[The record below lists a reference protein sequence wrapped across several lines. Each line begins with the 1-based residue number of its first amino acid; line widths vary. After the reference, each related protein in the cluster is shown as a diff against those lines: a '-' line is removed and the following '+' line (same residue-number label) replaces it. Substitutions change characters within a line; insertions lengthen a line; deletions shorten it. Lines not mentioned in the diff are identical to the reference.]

1 MIIGTNIFIGD
12 EVVFAFC
19 ITFLFGNRIKKLKV
33 AFDQVKAV
41 LMLEEIQRKIKLKLY
56 V

>member
-1 MIIGTNIFIGD
+1 MTIGTNIFIGD
-12 EVVFAFC
+12 EIVFAFC
-19 ITFLFGNRIKKLKV
+19 IIFLFGNRIKV

-41 LMLEEIQRKIKLKLY
+41 LMLEEIQGKITLKLY